1 MSSSPSASIPLRPG
15 ALSCALSLVLT
26 TVGSG
31 ILSFPFAAASA
42 GTQLFL
48 ALLLLLLGS
57 SYFCSLVIGDFA
69 WAHRAR
75 ARNFEDVVVAVLG
88 PRFYVLA
95 AAQVILGLL
104 GCVVGFLCIAG
115 DLGAQASGWPRA
127 SVIFAV
133 AAALLP
139 AAGCARRVHEIIGA
153 SALGVAAV
161 VAVVALLV
169 ARAVRSREAGS
180 RR

>member
-1 MSSSPSASIPLRPG
+1 
-15 ALSCALSLVLT
+15 VLT

-42 GTQLFL
+42 GTPLFL

-139 AAGCARRVHEIIGA
+139 AAVCARRVHEIIGA

-169 ARAVRSREAGS
+169 ARAVR
-180 RR
+180 